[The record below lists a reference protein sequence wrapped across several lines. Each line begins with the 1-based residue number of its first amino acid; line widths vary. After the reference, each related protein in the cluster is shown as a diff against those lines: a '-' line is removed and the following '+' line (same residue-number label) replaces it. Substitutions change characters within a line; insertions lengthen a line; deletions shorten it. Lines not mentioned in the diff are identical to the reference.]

1 MGKILTFTSYA
12 ILAIVLTASVVLIL
26 PVYRKYVKTRRDVT
40 LLQENL
46 DRVRIEYTN
55 LQQEVHDLEHKSSA
69 IEKVAREEYHLC
81 REGEI
86 IYLYN
91 Q

>member
-46 DRVRIEYTN
+46 DRVRTEYTN